1 MIGLLLLAVSSVL
14 AGQLSPMTAHPI
26 ALSSNN
32 SQQPCDYTFT
42 FNIQTP
48 VPGDGSLVA
57 VFPPASYDA
66 GLGVASCVADNG
78 AGLSYSCSISGT
90 TATISVGQLSSAP
103 STNSHKVVLRK
114 VINPTV
120 VGVTGMFRLY
130 TASGINPID
139 YNDFFGQV
147 GIVTLLPSFG
157 AATVSCSGSCLSGT
171 TDTYSVSFTLA
182 VALPSEVKMTITAPV
197 TLTFQAVPT
206 CTSTLWPGLT
216 CTLGANNAIALTQ
229 TTPGVTAGTTIIVQ
243 FTSVS
248 EPAYSGS
255 VGSFSIYAIDPILN
269 NVFIDQSGIPGPSL
283 GANSISTPSVC
294 PNAAAPCSPTENY
307 VSISNR
313 MDFTLTFVTTNPIP
327 SNGAVKVTF
336 PAAFGTLESE
346 NCLLQTGFT
355 NLGYTRAL
363 LALCTVDN
371 AAKTLTLTS
380 IGVVNAGICR
390 VRIRATAPGAS
401 GAYGPFTVTSYTDT
415 TLAKVVDTVTAG
427 SVSVAAMNAMP
438 KWEVTWG
445 GPLIAGTAVSM
456 TILLRPYTTIPIPS
470 IPTSAITMRFVS
482 SFSVTAAL
490 ASVFTPHN
498 FYPPQ
503 TLTPTAVASLYT
515 FPLQAGPN
523 TIPNNGDS
531 FLDVTAGGSNIQLPA
546 TPGDYAIQMC
556 INIAGTDTDA
566 FQHWVT
572 VLGAPF
578 SAGSVFHYA
587 YDVGKPTV
595 YSISFTP
602 TMTVPDGKVPQLVT
616 STWGSIDVQF
626 PTMNANW
633 QTLYA
638 TDLGTGQTADT
649 PLSCTGIAS
658 ISPTSGASDLICEL
672 LPAASVAI
680 GQYSTVRIY
689 NFASLPPQV
698 PVTLH
703 IANICNAQTAGITA
717 TLTVTTYTVI
727 QRLYTPL
734 NQQTFTLP
742 GTFYQTPSA
751 SLPIYNGRS
760 PAPIGDNLNKIT
772 LTPADIGVTTQM
784 DFVFWP
790 EYSLTAGQGN
800 SFIFK
805 FPPAYPLPSSG
816 VACFIN
822 YATSTPCYT
831 YTVAGWLVFT
841 APSLSMIQ
849 HIEYTLTATGL
860 VNPPHLLPVSTLS
873 MVSVLNKIIME
884 YVEFEGMPDL
894 IPGAVN
900 PVSLT
905 ADSYA
910 ALAIDTTYTFIF
922 TFQHNVAQGGSIVFT
937 FPKRNYVLTTF
948 PAPTCV
954 VMSGLVAVS
963 SSFGCSVAS
972 AAVTLTNFKAYTG
985 GSSITVRILHVL
997 NPSTEGTTLNFSIT
1011 SQNSLGYIQDANY
1024 LIAGIRILAGVG
1036 LGKLQHTS
1044 FGASPANGNLVATLQ
1059 VGFLPSVSYPA
1070 QSVIQVTLPPETAIL
1085 ASSPVCLL
1093 SGGLST
1099 LSGCSKLD
1107 DHVLS
1112 LITDTAFVS
1121 VPSALPIVL
1130 SIASMKNFAP
1140 GLTSGVVTIAVT
1152 YSSTSIDESPDDETN
1167 RRYTTTD
1174 EVSTLLVSG
1183 LTHYPLSAAEQATY
1197 QFTITPQSPLY
1208 TNCTMNIAFPAA
1220 FPRRLNSWVTCF
1232 SPELSGG
1239 LGDTGISCYVEE
1251 RTLILNGTVDFFP
1264 PGSFNLTVMRVIN
1277 PNPSEVSGQWLFYT
1291 QCGTQIKDYSVYED
1305 TTTPASIPAP
1315 LAYQSLAA
1323 SNPYSGF
1330 FVDISLT
1337 ASGSFGFN
1345 TNAEDRLFVDFGS
1358 VYDLTYTGKDIVC
1371 QAMESTAIVPCAFAG
1386 GRITI
1391 SAFSS
1396 VTAVTS
1402 LSLAL
1407 SLVQNPY
1414 LIGELP
1420 YPTFSYYQAST
1431 RTVLAKTVPNLA
1443 LVPSFSLTK
1452 LGQYLTVNGNA
1463 NWSQNRGTR
1472 TGLIP
1477 IRLETYA
1484 TSDFTATAMPSE
1496 GVTVHP
1502 TVLAFKTGDQV
1513 QSFQVSVSQ
1522 QIATGLALIKWLVGQ
1537 SALSPQYAPIKV
1549 TAFYVTDNKD
1559 ETISLEGLGSV
1570 ALGGRSPPIT
1580 VSLSSA
1586 PDSYLSVSIV
1596 KLGVT
1601 PTEVAFLP
1609 SLLKFSG
1616 GEKTHT
1622 FEIVVNS
1629 TSTGIT
1635 GELILYKEGDNHE
1648 SYILLQS
1655 VYTYGVAQKDAIP
1668 PVAVSAKLTA
1678 VTRNTAA
1685 FTVIMNEPC
1694 TLYVMAA
1701 LYGTRAL
1708 TMQEALAGRLNN
1720 TEGISGSQT
1729 FNSTATY
1736 TTISSNRYQYTFQM
1750 SNLTAQTKYVLHV
1763 LPVDFGGTPA
1773 VVIPSVNFTTD
1784 ARMTPVYFNLTFSSS
1799 QQGQDELIRKNIA
1812 SVLSISIDLVDILH
1826 DLSYLATSSSRA
1838 LQSSYIVTVAIWGNP
1853 TDPSALTPAQY
1864 AALLQSQFTA
1874 LHGLMPTFDLS
1885 SQLRVN
1891 TLAASKPAFA
1901 TTPTVSAVTPQTLTL
1916 GSLALIANGTIYIC
1930 LIPASIT
1937 PHTPT
1942 SYQIV
1947 HGTDSS
1953 NLPCNV
1959 SLSQASAN
1967 SERQSQDVSDLV
1979 GGLNYW
1985 VYFSAA
1991 NGLPRYPDLLD
2002 DSNIVAISARVV
2014 APAATGQGLCL
2025 RVALALWIA
2034 AISL

>member
-1 MIGLLLLAVSSVL
+1 MIGLLLVTVSGVL

-32 SQQPCDYTFT
+32 SKQPCDYTFT

-48 VPGDGSLVA
+48 VSADGLLVV
-57 VFPPASYDA
+57 VFPSNYDS
-66 GLGVASCVADNG
+66 GLGITSCLADNA
-78 AGLSYSCSISGT
+78 AGQSYSCSISGT
-90 TATISVGQLSSAP
+90 TATIAVGQMSSAP
-103 STNSHKVVLRK
+103 STNSHTVVLRK
-114 VINPTV
+114 VINPYT
-120 VGVTGMFRLY
+120 VGVTGMFQLY
-130 TASGINPID
+130 TASGINQID

-157 AATVSCSGSCLSGT
+157 TATATCIGSCLSGT
-171 TDTYSVSFTLA
+171 IDTYSVSFTLA
-182 VALPSEVKMTITAPV
+182 VALPSGVKVTITAPL
-197 TLTFQAVPT
+197 TLTFMAVPP
-206 CTSTLWPGLT
+206 CTSTNWPGLT
-216 CTLGANNAIALTQ
+216 CALGANNAIALSQ
-229 TTPGVTAGTTIIVQ
+229 TTPGVSSSVMITVK
-243 FTSVS
+243 FTSVQ
-248 EPAYSGS
+248 EPSYSGS
-255 VGSFSIYAIDPILN
+255 VGSFSIFAIDPILN
-269 NVFIDQSGIPGPSL
+269 NVFIDQGGILGPSL
-283 GANSISTPSVC
+283 GPNLISMPTLC
-294 PNAAAPCSPTENY
+294 PNAAFPCSPTENY

-313 MDFTLTFVTTNPIP
+313 MDFTFAFITTNKIP
-327 SNGAVKVTF
+327 ANGAVKVTF
-336 PAAFGTLESE
+336 PVAFGALESE
-346 NCLLQTGFT
+346 NCLLGTGFT

-371 AAKTLTLTS
+371 TAKTLTLTS

-390 VRIRATAPGAS
+390 VLVRATAPSAS

-415 TLAKVVDTVTAG
+415 SLTKVIDTVTGG
-427 SVSVAAMNAMP
+427 SVSVANMYAMP
-438 KWEVTWG
+438 KWEVTWSA
-445 GPLIAGTAVSM
+445 PLIAGTVVSM
-456 TILLRPYTTIPIPS
+456 TILLRPYTTIPVVS
-470 IPTSAITMRFVS
+470 IPTSSITMRIPSNFA
-482 SFSVTAAL
+482 FTAAL

-498 FYPPQ
+498 FFPPQ
-503 TLTPTAVASLYT
+503 TLAPTVAASLYT
-515 FPLQAGPN
+515 FPLIAGPN

-531 FLDVTAGGSNIQLPA
+531 FLDVTAGGSNIILPS
-546 TPGDYAIQMC
+546 TPGDYPIQMC

-566 FQHWVT
+566 FQYWVT

-578 SAGSVFHYA
+578 SSGSVKNYA
-587 YDVGKPTV
+587 YDVGKPTL

-602 TMTVPDGKVPQLVT
+602 TMAVPNGKVPELVT
-616 STWGSIDVQF
+616 STWGSIDIQF

-633 QTLYA
+633 QPLFA
-638 TDLGTGQTADT
+638 TDLGTGQAANT
-649 PLSCTGIAS
+649 PLSCTGIVS
-658 ISPTSGASDLICEL
+658 MSPTTGATDLICEL

-703 IANICNAQTAGITA
+703 IANICNALTAGVTS
-717 TLTVTTYTVI
+717 TLTVITYTVL
-727 QRLYTPL
+727 QRRCTPL
-734 NQQTFTLP
+734 NQQVFTLP

-772 LTPADIGVTTQM
+772 LTPADIGLTTQM
-784 DFVFWP
+784 DFVYWP
-790 EYSLTAGQGN
+790 EYALTPGQGN

-805 FPPAYPLPSSG
+805 FPSVYPLPSSG
-816 VACFIN
+816 VSCFLN

-841 APSLSMIQ
+841 APSLSMTQ

-860 VNPPHLLPVSTLS
+860 LNPPNLLPVSTLS
-873 MVSVLNKIIME
+873 METVLNNIIME
-884 YVEFEGMPDL
+884 YVNFEGMPNL

-922 TFQHNVAQGGSIVFT
+922 TLQHDVALGGSIVFT

-954 VMSGLVAVS
+954 VMSGLTPVS
-963 SSFGCSVAS
+963 TSFSCSVAS
-972 AAVTLTNFKAYTG
+972 AAVTLTGFKAYTG

-1011 SQNSLGYIQDANY
+1011 SQNTLGYIQDANY
-1024 LIAGIRILAGVG
+1024 LIPGVRVLAGVG
-1036 LGKLQHTS
+1036 VGKLQHTS
-1044 FGASPANGNLVATLQ
+1044 FGGAPGNGNLVGTLQ
-1059 VGFLPSVSYPA
+1059 TGFLPSVSYPA

-1085 ASSPVCLL
+1085 ASNPVCKL
-1093 SGGLST
+1093 SGGLNT
-1099 LSGCSKLD
+1099 LFGCSKLD

-1112 LITDTAFVS
+1112 VITDAAFVS
-1121 VPSALPIVL
+1121 VPSALPIVI

-1140 GLTSGVVTIAVT
+1140 GLTSGVVSLTVT
-1152 YSSTSIDESPDDETN
+1152 YSSTTIDESPDDETN

-1174 EVSTLLVSG
+1174 AVNALLVAGMS
-1183 LTHYPLSAAEQATY
+1183 HYPLSAAEQATY
-1197 QFTITPQSPLY
+1197 VFTISPQSPMY
-1208 TNCTMNIAFPAA
+1208 KNCTMNIVFPTSY
-1220 FPRRLNSWVTCF
+1220 PRRLNSWVTCF

-1239 LGDTGISCYVEE
+1239 LDNSAISCYVEE
-1251 RTLILNGTVDFFP
+1251 RTLIVNGTVDFIP
-1264 PGSFNLTVMRVIN
+1264 PGSFNLTVMRITN
-1277 PNPSEVSGQWLFYT
+1277 PNPGQISSQWLFYT
-1291 QCGTQIKDYSVYED
+1291 KCDSQIKDYSAFED
-1305 TTTPASIPAP
+1305 TTTPTSIPAP
-1315 LAYQSLAA
+1315 LTYQSLAG
-1323 SNPYSGF
+1323 SNSYSGF
-1330 FVDISLT
+1330 FVDISFT
-1337 ASGSFGFN
+1337 ANGASSFL

-1371 QAMESTAIVPCAFAG
+1371 QAMNSTAIVPSIFAG
-1386 GRITI
+1386 GRITV
-1391 SAFSS
+1391 SAFS
-1396 VTAVTS
+1396 TATTTAS
-1402 LSLAL
+1402 LSLTL

-1414 LIGELP
+1414 VTGELP
-1420 YPTFSYYQAST
+1420 YPTFAYYQAFS

-1463 NWSQNRGTR
+1463 IWSQNRGTR

-1484 TSDFTATAMPSE
+1484 TSDFTATAMPPD
-1496 GVTVHP
+1496 GVTVFP
-1502 TVLAFKTGDQV
+1502 TVLTFKTGDTV

-1522 QIATGLALIKWLVGQ
+1522 LANTGLTLIKWMVGQ

-1549 TAFYVTDNKD
+1549 TAFYVTDNRD
-1559 ETISLEGLGSV
+1559 ETINLEGLGSV
-1570 ALGGRSPPIT
+1570 ALGGRSPPVT

-1601 PTEVAFLP
+1601 PTEVSFLP
-1609 SLLKFSG
+1609 SLLKFAG

-1629 TSTGIT
+1629 TSTGVA
-1635 GELILYKEGDNHE
+1635 GEFILYKEGDNHQ

-1655 VYTYGVAQKDAIP
+1655 VFTYGVAQKDAIP

-1678 VTRNTAA
+1678 VTRNTAT
-1685 FTVIMNEPC
+1685 FMVITNEPC
-1694 TLYVMAA
+1694 TLYMMAA

-1708 TMQEALAGRLNN
+1708 TMQEALDGKLNN
-1720 TEGISGSQT
+1720 TEGITGSQS
-1729 FNSTATY
+1729 FNSTAAY

-1750 SNLTAQTKYVLHV
+1750 TNLTAQTKYVLHV

-1773 VVIPSVNFTTD
+1773 AVLPSVNFTTD
-1784 ARMTPVYFNLTFSSS
+1784 ARLTPVYFNLTFSSTPDD
-1799 QQGQDELIRKNIA
+1799 QLIRKNIA
-1812 SVLSISIDLVDILH
+1812 SILGISIDLVDILH
-1826 DLSYLATSSSRA
+1826 DLSYLTKSASRE
-1838 LQSSYIVTVAIWGNP
+1838 LQSLFTVTVAIWGNP
-1853 TDPSALTPAQY
+1853 SDPSALTPSQY

-1874 LHGLMPTFDLS
+1874 LHGLMPTFDLN
-1885 SQLRVN
+1885 SQMRVN
-1891 TLAASKPAFA
+1891 TLAASKPVFA
-1901 TTPTVSAVTPQTLTL
+1901 STPSVRAVSPQTLTL
-1916 GSLALIANGTIYIC
+1916 GNLALLANGTIYIC
-1930 LIPASIT
+1930 LIPSSIT
-1937 PHTPT
+1937 PQTPT

-1959 SLSQASAN
+1959 SLSQASAGN
-1967 SERQSQDVSDLV
+1967 VPQSQEVTDLV

-1985 VYFSAA
+1985 VYFSAI

-2002 DSNIVAISARVV
+2002 DSYIVAISARVV
-2014 APAATGQGLCL
+2014 APAATGQGLYL
-2025 RVALALWIA
+2025 RVGMALWIA